1 MASVHSAAK
10 RGYLNIIRRQLLE
23 RPDIDLNALDE
34 RSCTLLHIASREG
47 HAQIVEYLLQL
58 KDSGF
63 NVDIQ
68 LTDQDGQ
75 TALQLAEKS
84 GHQAIV
90 KLLGDFNKQSDTI
103 PHELISAKNTLI
115 HLQATLATKDEEL
128 QLLQQKLEETNM
140 ENERVV
146 KELQESV
153 AAMEEREKASAVLI
167 KDSEMTKHRL
177 KIDVESRCRLVEEL
191 RATKEELSQAQT
203 LLGHANDSISVKSKE
218 EFAFREEKTAMQ
230 LEISTMKGL
239 LQEYELTLGSHENQK
254 SETSNTDEEHDLIIK
269 TLTNKVNKSE
279 EQLEKLKN
287 ELSRTKEKEKGLFET
302 MVEVNNAKISMEK
315 ELCERKQKEE
325 TLMADLEEMRDYALK
340 LLGEVSGDDEVVEN
354 LDEIIKQ

>member
-90 KLLGDFNKQSDTI
+90 KLLGDFNKQ
-103 PHELISAKNTLI
+103 
-115 HLQATLATKDEEL
+115 
-128 QLLQQKLEETNM
+128 M